1 MMRIGGCHLPDR
13 QATRSRFLISDDRYL
28 MTLHTQP
35 RIKVCGLTRVE
46 DVQEAVAA
54 GVDAIGFVFYAD
66 SPRHVTIE
74 QAKVLARAIPPF
86 VTIVGLFVNASRAEV
101 NRVIEEVPLNL
112 LQFHGDE
119 TVGQCEGFGL
129 PYLRAARVRPG
140 VDLLE
145 FATQFPSARALLLD
159 TWTPA
164 YGGSGESFDWSLVPS
179 SCPLPVILSGG
190 LNPDNVAEAIRQV
203 KPVAVDVSSGVESAK
218 GIKDADKIRAFVNAV
233 RGV

>member
-1 MMRIGGCHLPDR
+1 
-13 QATRSRFLISDDRYL
+13 
-28 MTLHTQP
+28 MTLHAQP

-46 DVQEAVAA
+46 DVQAAVAA
-54 GVDAIGFVFYAD
+54 GVDAIGLVFYAD

-74 QAKVLARAIPPF
+74 QARTLARAIPPF

-119 TVGQCEGFGL
+119 TVDQCEGFGV

-145 FATQFPSARALLLD
+145 FAMQFPTARALLLD

-164 YGGSGESFDWSLVPS
+164 YGGSGESFDWSLVPTY
-179 SCPLPVILSGG
+179 CPLPVILSGG
-190 LNPDNVAEAIRQV
+190 LNPDNVADAMRQV
-203 KPVAVDVSSGVESAK
+203 HPVAVDVSSGVESAK
-218 GIKDADKIRAFVNAV
+218 GIKDAEKIRAFVRAV
-233 RGV
+233 RGQ

>member
-1 MMRIGGCHLPDR
+1 MSLI
-13 QATRSRFLISDDRYL
+13 AT
-28 MTLHTQP
+28 P
-35 RIKVCGLTRVE
+35 RIKVCGLTRIE
-46 DVQEAVAA
+46 DVEAAVAA
-54 GVDAIGFVFYAD
+54 GVDAIGLVLYPE
-66 SPRHVTIE
+66 SPRHASIE
-74 QAKVLARAIPPF
+74 HAVALCRHIPPF
-86 VTIVGLFVNASRAEV
+86 VTVVGLFVNASRAQV
-101 NRVIEEVPLNL
+101 HRVIEAVPLNL

-119 TVGQCEGFGL
+119 TADQCEGFGL

-164 YGGSGESFDWSLVPS
+164 YGGSGESFDWSLVPA

-190 LNPDNVAEAIRQV
+190 LNPGNVAEAIRQV
-203 KPVAVDVSSGVESAK
+203 RPVAVDVSSGVESAK
-218 GIKDADKIRAFVNAV
+218 GIKDAAKIRAFVSAV

>member
-1 MMRIGGCHLPDR
+1 MAP
-13 QATRSRFLISDDRYL
+13 
-28 MTLHTQP
+28 P
-35 RIKVCGLTRVE
+35 RIKVCGLTRVQ
-46 DVQEAVAA
+46 DMQAAVAA
-54 GVDAIGFVFYAD
+54 GVDAVGLVFYPD

-74 QAKVLARAIPPF
+74 QAVELCRHVPPF

-101 NRVIEEVPLNL
+101 HRVIEAVPLNL

-119 TVGQCEGFGL
+119 TADQCEGFGV
-129 PYLRAARVRPG
+129 PYLKAARVRPG

-145 FATQFPSARALLLD
+145 FAAQFASARALLLD

-164 YGGSGESFDWSLVPS
+164 YGGSGESFDWSLVPA

-190 LNPDNVAEAIRQV
+190 LTPDNVAEAIRQV
-203 KPVAVDVSSGVESAK
+203 RPVAVDVSSGVESAK
-218 GIKDADKIRAFVNAV
+218 GIKDAAKIRAFVSAV

>member
-1 MMRIGGCHLPDR
+1 VTH
-13 QATRSRFLISDDRYL
+13 SRFLISDDRYF
-28 MTLHTQP
+28 MTLHAQP

-46 DVQEAVAA
+46 DVQAAVAA
-54 GVDAIGFVFYAD
+54 GVDAIGLVFYAD

-74 QAKVLARAIPPF
+74 QAKTLASAIPPF

-119 TVGQCEGFGL
+119 TVDQCEGFGL

-145 FATQFPSARALLLD
+145 FAMQFPTARALLLD

-203 KPVAVDVSSGVESAK
+203 RPVAVDVSSGVESAK
-218 GIKDADKIRAFVNAV
+218 GIKDADKIRAFVHAV
-233 RGV
+233 RGH

>member
-1 MMRIGGCHLPDR
+1 MNTL
-13 QATRSRFLISDDRYL
+13 AT
-28 MTLHTQP
+28 P

-46 DVQEAVAA
+46 DVQAAVAA
-54 GVDAIGFVFYAD
+54 GVDAVGLVFYPD
-66 SPRHVTIE
+66 SPRHVTIA
-74 QAKVLARAIPPF
+74 QAAELCRHVPPF

-101 NRVIEEVPLNL
+101 HRVIEAVPLNL

-119 TVGQCEGFGL
+119 TADQCEGFGV
-129 PYLRAARVRPG
+129 PYLKAARVRPG

-145 FATQFPSARALLLD
+145 FAAQFASARALLLD

-164 YGGSGESFDWSLVPS
+164 YGGSGESFDWSLVPT

-190 LNPDNVAEAIRQV
+190 LTPDNVADAIRQV
-203 KPVAVDVSSGVESAK
+203 RPVAVDVSSGVESDK
-218 GIKDADKIRAFVNAV
+218 GIKDAAKIRAFVSAV

>member
-1 MMRIGGCHLPDR
+1 MSLNI
-13 QATRSRFLISDDRYL
+13 A
-28 MTLHTQP
+28 P

-46 DVQEAVAA
+46 DVQAAVAA
-54 GVDAIGFVFYAD
+54 GVDAIGLVFYPE
-66 SPRHVTIE
+66 SPRHVTIA
-74 QAKVLARAIPPF
+74 QAVTLCREIPPF

-101 NRVIEEVPLNL
+101 HRVVESVPSNL

-119 TVGQCEGFGL
+119 TVDQCEGFGL

-145 FATQFPSARALLLD
+145 FASQFPSARALLLD

-164 YGGSGESFDWSLVPS
+164 YGGSGESFDWSLVPA

-190 LNPDNVAEAIRQV
+190 LTPDNVAEAIRQV
-203 KPVAVDVSSGVESAK
+203 RPVAVDVSSGVESAK
-218 GIKDADKIRAFVNAV
+218 GIKDAAKIRAFVSAV
-233 RGV
+233 RGS

>member
-1 MMRIGGCHLPDR
+1 
-13 QATRSRFLISDDRYL
+13 
-28 MTLHTQP
+28 MTLRAHP
-35 RIKVCGLTRVE
+35 RIKVCGLTRAE
-46 DVQEAVAA
+46 DVRAAVAA
-54 GVDAIGFVFYAD
+54 GVDAIGLVFYAD

-74 QAKVLARAIPPF
+74 EAAALCREIPPF
-86 VTIVGLFVNASRAEV
+86 VTVVGLFVNASRAEV
-101 NRVIEEVPLNL
+101 HRVIEQVPLNL

-119 TVGQCEGFGL
+119 TLEQCEGFGL

-159 TWTPA
+159 TWTPT

-203 KPVAVDVSSGVESAK
+203 RPVAVDVSSGVESAK
-218 GIKDADKIRAFVNAV
+218 GIKDANKIRAFVTAV
-233 RGV
+233 HGA

>member
-1 MMRIGGCHLPDR
+1 MNTMAP
-13 QATRSRFLISDDRYL
+13 
-28 MTLHTQP
+28 P
-35 RIKVCGLTRVE
+35 RIKVCGLTRVQ
-46 DVQEAVAA
+46 DMQAAVAA
-54 GVDAIGFVFYAD
+54 GVDAVGLVFYPD

-74 QAKVLARAIPPF
+74 QAVELCRHVPPF

-101 NRVIEEVPLNL
+101 HRVIEAVPLNL

-119 TVGQCEGFGL
+119 TADQCEGFGV
-129 PYLRAARVRPG
+129 PYLKAARVRPG

-145 FATQFPSARALLLD
+145 FAAQFASARALLLD

-164 YGGSGESFDWSLVPS
+164 YGGSGESFDWSLVPA

-190 LNPDNVAEAIRQV
+190 LTPDNVAKAILQV
-203 KPVAVDVSSGVESAK
+203 QPVAVDVSSGVESAK
-218 GIKDADKIRAFVNAV
+218 GIKDAAKIRAFVNAV

>member
-1 MMRIGGCHLPDR
+1 MSLNI
-13 QATRSRFLISDDRYL
+13 A
-28 MTLHTQP
+28 P

-46 DVQEAVAA
+46 DVQAAVAA
-54 GVDAIGFVFYAD
+54 GVDAIGLVFYPE
-66 SPRHVTIE
+66 SPRHLTIAQAVTLCRE
-74 QAKVLARAIPPF
+74 IPPF

-101 NRVIEEVPLNL
+101 HRVVESVPLNL

-119 TVGQCEGFGL
+119 TVDQCEGFGL

-145 FATQFPSARALLLD
+145 FASQFPSARALLLD

-164 YGGSGESFDWSLVPS
+164 YGGSGESFDWSLVPA

-190 LNPDNVAEAIRQV
+190 LTPNNVAEAIRQV
-203 KPVAVDVSSGVESAK
+203 RPVAVDVSSGVESAK
-218 GIKDADKIRAFVNAV
+218 GIKDAAKIRAFVSAV
-233 RGV
+233 RGS

>member
-1 MMRIGGCHLPDR
+1 MNTL
-13 QATRSRFLISDDRYL
+13 AT
-28 MTLHTQP
+28 P

-46 DVQEAVAA
+46 DVQAAVAA
-54 GVDAIGFVFYAD
+54 GVDAVGLVFYPD
-66 SPRHVTIE
+66 SPRHVTIA
-74 QAKVLARAIPPF
+74 QAAELCRHVPPF

-101 NRVIEEVPLNL
+101 HRVIEAVPLNL

-119 TVGQCEGFGL
+119 TADQCEGFGV
-129 PYLRAARVRPG
+129 PYLKAARVRPG

-145 FATQFPSARALLLD
+145 FAAQFASARALLLD

-190 LNPDNVAEAIRQV
+190 LTPDNVAEAIRLV
-203 KPVAVDVSSGVESAK
+203 RPVAVDVSSGVESAK
-218 GIKDADKIRAFVNAV
+218 GIKDAAKIRAFVSAV

>member
-1 MMRIGGCHLPDR
+1 MSLNI
-13 QATRSRFLISDDRYL
+13 A
-28 MTLHTQP
+28 P

-46 DVQEAVAA
+46 DVQAAVAA
-54 GVDAIGFVFYAD
+54 GVDAIGLVFYPE
-66 SPRHVTIE
+66 SPRHVTIA
-74 QAKVLARAIPPF
+74 QAVTLCREIPPC

-101 NRVIEEVPLNL
+101 HRVVESVPLNL

-119 TVGQCEGFGL
+119 TVDQCEGFGL

-145 FATQFPSARALLLD
+145 FASQFPSARALLLD

-164 YGGSGESFDWSLVPS
+164 YGGSGESFDWSLVPA

-190 LNPDNVAEAIRQV
+190 LTPDNVAEAIRQV
-203 KPVAVDVSSGVESAK
+203 RPVAVDVSSGVESAK
-218 GIKDADKIRAFVNAV
+218 GIKDAAKIRAFVSAV
-233 RGV
+233 RGS

>member
-1 MMRIGGCHLPDR
+1 MSLNI
-13 QATRSRFLISDDRYL
+13 A
-28 MTLHTQP
+28 P

-46 DVQEAVAA
+46 DVQAAVAA
-54 GVDAIGFVFYAD
+54 GVDAIGLVFYPE
-66 SPRHVTIE
+66 SPRHVTIA
-74 QAKVLARAIPPF
+74 QAVTLCREIPPF

-101 NRVIEEVPLNL
+101 HRVVESVPLNL

-119 TVGQCEGFGL
+119 TVDQCEGFGL

-145 FATQFPSARALLLD
+145 FASQFPSARALLLD

-164 YGGSGESFDWSLVPS
+164 YGGSGESFDWSLVPA

-190 LNPDNVAEAIRQV
+190 LTPDNVAEAICQV
-203 KPVAVDVSSGVESAK
+203 RPVAVDVSSGVESAK
-218 GIKDADKIRAFVNAV
+218 GIKDAAKIRAFVSAV
-233 RGV
+233 RGS

>member
-1 MMRIGGCHLPDR
+1 MSLNI
-13 QATRSRFLISDDRYL
+13 A
-28 MTLHTQP
+28 P

-46 DVQEAVAA
+46 DVQATVAA
-54 GVDAIGFVFYAD
+54 GVDAIGLVFYPE
-66 SPRHVTIE
+66 SPRHVTIA
-74 QAKVLARAIPPF
+74 QAVTLCREIPPF

-101 NRVIEEVPLNL
+101 HRVVESVPLNL

-119 TVGQCEGFGL
+119 TVDQCEGFGL

-145 FATQFPSARALLLD
+145 FASQFPSARALLLD

-164 YGGSGESFDWSLVPS
+164 YGGSGESFDWSLVPA

-190 LNPDNVAEAIRQV
+190 LTPDNVAEAIRQV
-203 KPVAVDVSSGVESAK
+203 RPVAVDVSSGVESAK
-218 GIKDADKIRAFVNAV
+218 GIKDAAKIRAFVSAV
-233 RGV
+233 RGS